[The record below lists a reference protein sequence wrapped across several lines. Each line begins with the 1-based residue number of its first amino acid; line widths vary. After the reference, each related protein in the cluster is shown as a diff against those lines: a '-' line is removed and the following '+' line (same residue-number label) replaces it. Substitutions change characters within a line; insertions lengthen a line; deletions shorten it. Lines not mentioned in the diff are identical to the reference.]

1 VRVPRAV
8 VRSLRSRSG
17 IPASRRWYANLA
29 LEFWR
34 PHIPTALE
42 EILAPCCRAAGG
54 THGIHGE
61 RREGGEAGAAQGV
74 PVGDAQGVPA
84 ARLRAVRGRRAHG
97 ASRARGGGGHAVPA
111 VAGRLPH
118 RRRRG
123 GAGALDDG
131 RGAALA
137 RVVRPGGAAV
147 PVPARAQGGLHV
159 PHARPAA
166 AGAALG
172 ALLPGERGALLHLR
186 PRAAV
191 VPGQLYLRIR
201 LLSTPNPQ

>member
-1 VRVPRAV
+1 MGHLLYLIFRCDGKFGKFGNFVGNEHSP
-8 VRSLRSRSG
+8 SR
-17 IPASRRWYANLA
+17 LA
-29 LEFWR
+29 
-34 PHIPTALE
+34 TG
-42 EILAPCCRAAGG
+42 RAAGADG
-54 THGIHGE
+54 VHGGQ
-61 RREGGEAGAAQGV
+61 REGGAAGAAQAV

-84 ARLRAVRGRRAHG
+84 ARSGAVRGRPAHG
-97 ASRARGGGGHAVPA
+97 AARARGGVGRRCARVVPA
-111 VAGRLPH
+111 VAGVVP
-118 RRRRG
+118 RRRRRDG

-137 RVVRPGGAAV
+137 GVVRPGDTAV

-172 ALLPGERGALLHLR
+172 ALLPGERGPLLHLR

-191 VPGQLYLRIR
+191 LPDQLHLRIR

>member
-1 VRVPRAV
+1 
-8 VRSLRSRSG
+8 
-17 IPASRRWYANLA
+17 
-29 LEFWR
+29 
-34 PHIPTALE
+34 
-42 EILAPCCRAAGG
+42 
-54 THGIHGE
+54 
-61 RREGGEAGAAQGV
+61 
-74 PVGDAQGVPA
+74 VGDAQGVPA
-84 ARLRAVRGRRAHG
+84 ARRGAVRGRHARG
-97 ASRARGGGGHAVPA
+97 AARARGGVGRRPA
-111 VAGRLPH
+111 VAGVVP
-118 RRRRG
+118 RRRRRRGGG

-137 RVVRPGGAAV
+137 GVVRPGDTAV

-172 ALLPGERGALLHLR
+172 ALLPGERGPLLHLR

-191 VPGQLYLRIR
+191 LPDQLHLRIR